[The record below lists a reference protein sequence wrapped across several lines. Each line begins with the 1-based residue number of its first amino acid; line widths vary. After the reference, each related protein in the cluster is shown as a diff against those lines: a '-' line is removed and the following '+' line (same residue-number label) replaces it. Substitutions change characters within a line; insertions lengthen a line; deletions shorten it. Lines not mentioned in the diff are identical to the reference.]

1 MTSDRNIGYDAKD
14 PWDWDAEV
22 KFYCDACG
30 EAIFEGETYYDIC
43 SMSICEKCI
52 ADAAEIA

>member
-1 MTSDRNIGYDAKD
+1 MSYDIGHEPPLD
-14 PWDWDAEV
+14 PWEAEV
-22 KFYCDACG
+22 KFYCDVCG